1 MNISISSLPIYFLPV
16 ILIGVYIFT
25 GIPENNLFFIT
36 NLLIL
41 IFSYFGMLIYP
52 SRLYSLFKM
61 VFIFMFI
68 FFGVVPLMNEVNN
81 NIIWGKELEFDI
93 FDKVK
98 TNLIILI
105 GILFFI
111 FGGCLK
117 VNSFDRIIN
126 SLPDIKRL
134 NIFFY
139 FLFGLIAFIILNKWN
154 FDINSL
160 LFWSTRGEAGYF
172 HTVFDIGRD
181 GRSDFLIYSKVIRPM
196 PIVLLVIF
204 IYFYKKNKK
213 FLNNKQKLKNS
224 ILLCFLTILSVFLI
238 SPTAIARWQTAT
250 LYIPFLII
258 FTRVWEKPYIMQ
270 LSLIAGLFIVFPF
283 LDKFR
288 SFKSWSDFDF
298 KLNYD
303 WIKNSHFDSYQNFVR
318 VIETDF
324 ITYGNQLKG
333 ALLFFIPRSL
343 WIEKP
348 IGSGSSLAIKMDY
361 VFGGISMPFI
371 AEGFVNFG
379 LIGSLLFMM
388 FLGIILGNL
397 DRVAWKL
404 KRANKDCL
412 FLYYYYF
419 LFGLIFFT
427 MRGDLINGI
436 TFISGMTVSFWI
448 LVLILGFAARIK
460 T

>member
-52 SRLYSLFKM
+52 SRLYSLFKV
-61 VFIFMFI
+61 VFIFIFI
-68 FFGVVPLMNEVNN
+68 FFGIIPLINEVNN
-81 NIIWGKELEFDI
+81 NIIWGGEFDI
-93 FDKVK
+93 LDKVK
-98 TNLIILI
+98 TNSIILI

-117 VNSFDRIIN
+117 VNSFDKIVN

-139 FLFGLIAFIILNKWN
+139 SLFGLIAFIILYKWN

-303 WIKNSHFDSYQNFVR
+303 WMKNSHFDSYQNFVR

-361 VFGGISMPFI
+361 KFGGISMPFI

>member
-1 MNISISSLPIYFLPV
+1 MNISISPLPIYFLPV

-52 SRLYSLFKM
+52 SRLYSLFKV
-61 VFIFMFI
+61 VFIFIFI
-68 FFGVVPLMNEVNN
+68 FFGIIPLINEVNN
-81 NIIWGKELEFDI
+81 NIIWGGEFDI
-93 FDKVK
+93 LDKVK
-98 TNLIILI
+98 TNSIILI

-117 VNSFDRIIN
+117 VNSFDKIIS

-139 FLFGLIAFIILNKWN
+139 SLFGLIAFIILYKWN

-160 LFWSTRGEAGYF
+160 LFWSTQGEAGYF

-204 IYFYKKNKK
+204 IYFYKKNRK

-288 SFKSWSDFDF
+288 SFKSWSDFNF
-298 KLNYD
+298 KFNYN
-303 WIKNSHFDSYQNFVR
+303 WIKSSHFDSYQNFVR

-348 IGSGSSLAIKMDY
+348 IGSGSILAIKMDY
-361 VFGGISMPFI
+361 KFGGISMPFI

-379 LIGSLLFMM
+379 LLGSLLFMM